1 MERSKI
7 QRCQQN
13 PSPPHPVP
21 FPRGER
27 EPRAEVLENWLKLE
41 LVETAPPLSISVS
54 VSVSHSQIWSDLE
67 SAQHPP
73 FNPDC
78 LSR

>member
-1 MERSKI
+1 M
-7 QRCQQN
+7 
-13 PSPPHPVP
+13 
-21 FPRGER
+21 
-27 EPRAEVLENWLKLE
+27 AEVLENWLKLE
-41 LVETAPPLSISVS
+41 LVETAPLLSVS
-54 VSVSHSQIWSDLE
+54 VSISISVSHSQIWSDLE